1 MEFHEKLQEL
11 RKQKGL
17 TQEELAASLYVSR
30 TAISKWESGRGYPNI
45 ESLKAIAKFFSVTVD
60 ELLSSSEVLSI
71 AEEDR
76 KQKAAR
82 FRDLVYG
89 LLDLSVAML
98 LFLPIFA
105 DRSGEVIQTVS
116 LAAQSG
122 IQPYTKVTCIAMVVA
137 MTVMGILLP
146 ALKNCHASAWTR
158 CKATL
163 SLVLGVCAVLVFMV
177 TLQPYA
183 ALFTFALLLC
193 KLFLLIKRQ

>member
-1 MEFHEKLQEL
+1 
-11 RKQKGL
+11 
-17 TQEELAASLYVSR
+17 
-30 TAISKWESGRGYPNI
+30 
-45 ESLKAIAKFFSVTVD
+45 
-60 ELLSSSEVLSI
+60 
-71 AEEDR
+71 
-76 KQKAAR
+76 
-82 FRDLVYG
+82 

-122 IQPYTKVTCIAMVVA
+122 IQPYTKVTCIVMVVA

-193 KLFLLIKRQ
+193 KVFLLIKRQ